1 VPEEEDVKTLKIQLV
16 KSLRTNLPDFLSL
29 KMLSRNSIDKMTD
42 ILAVITQSPP
52 PPHRPKHGPR
62 DFMLTLCLTD
72 PSTAPTQVRVAHIF
86 RPHLTSL
93 PDVESGDV
101 ILLRRVKV
109 VSMKGR
115 GFGVRSE
122 DGSSWAVS
130 KYNEREILTQVKGP
144 PIEITPEEI
153 QYAKGLRHWWSLQDD
168 NAMGK
173 IETASRKVT
182 EAGKENAK

>member
-1 VPEEEDVKTLKIQLV
+1 
-16 KSLRTNLPDFLSL
+16 
-29 KMLSRNSIDKMTD
+29 
-42 ILAVITQSPP
+42 
-52 PPHRPKHGPR
+52 
-62 DFMLTLCLTD
+62 
-72 PSTAPTQVRVAHIF
+72 
-86 RPHLTSL
+86 
-93 PDVESGDV
+93 
-101 ILLRRVKV
+101 
-109 VSMKGR
+109 MKGR

-130 KYNEREILTQVKGP
+130 KSNEREILTQVKGP

-153 QYAKGLRHWWSLQDD
+153 EYAKGLRHWWSLQDD